1 MYAALQKHHKMVSL
15 LLDHGADVNQQDSQG
30 LTAVM
35 LAIQSES
42 MKTINLMLDI
52 HPDLTLQ
59 GIVYCVY
66 AVFIHKIC

>member
-1 MYAALQKHHKMVSL
+1 MYAALQKHYKMVNL

-35 LAIQSES
+35 YAIQSES
-42 MKTINLMLDI
+42 LKTVNLMLDA

-59 GIVYCVY
+59 GIQYPLY
-66 AVFIHKIC
+66 FLMI